1 MSQRQL
7 AVENLTKTFGAVTAV
22 DDVTLS
28 FEAGLSHGVIG
39 PNGSGKTTLFDLI
52 TGFQTPDS
60 GTVEF
65 AGRDVTGDGPDRLAR
80 RGLVRTF
87 QIVSPFEGLTVRENL
102 HSVYT
107 DGLGASGLTVSEE
120 TADRAERVLEDLD
133 LTAVAD
139 HEASDISGGQAKL
152 LELGRV
158 LMLDPDCLLLD
169 EPTAGVNPAT
179 QRRVLDAL
187 RAVNDRG
194 TTLIIIEHDMRVIDE
209 VADRIT
215 VLSGGRVLTRGSFS
229 EVVADEQ
236 VRDAYIGRVD
246 PGPDGPLEH
255 GANTEP
261 TGGEAQPGDTGAGS
275 GRGRGA
281 GAAEPAAGRGTGPA
295 ARGGDDGSRPA
306 RAPSSRDSPTEGE
319 ALAATLASNGSGD
332 RLVAR
337 EIVAG
342 YGSHV
347 VLDGVTVRS
356 RDGVTCVFG
365 PNGSGK
371 STLLKAIGGVVPV
384 RSGTVEYGDRTLTGA
399 RPHEVVEA
407 GITTVPQTDR
417 VFPSLSVRENL
428 LLGASTVD
436 DRAVV
441 GERLDAVLEVFPA
454 LSESFSEPA
463 SSLSGGEQVML
474 AVGRAAMT
482 GADVYLLDE
491 PLSGLAPSKVEDVVD
506 VVRSLVDLG
515 TQVVLVEQH
524 VRAALPLADH
534 VYVLGQGEIQFD
546 GPPAG
551 LRDAE
556 DVVDLYLGLESATA
570 ADRSN

>member
-295 ARGGDDGSRPA
+295 SRGGDDGSRPA

-319 ALAATLASNGSGD
+319 ALAATLA
-332 RLVAR
+332 
-337 EIVAG
+337 
-342 YGSHV
+342 
-347 VLDGVTVRS
+347 
-356 RDGVTCVFG
+356 
-365 PNGSGK
+365 
-371 STLLKAIGGVVPV
+371 
-384 RSGTVEYGDRTLTGA
+384 
-399 RPHEVVEA
+399 
-407 GITTVPQTDR
+407 
-417 VFPSLSVRENL
+417 
-428 LLGASTVD
+428 
-436 DRAVV
+436 
-441 GERLDAVLEVFPA
+441 
-454 LSESFSEPA
+454 
-463 SSLSGGEQVML
+463 
-474 AVGRAAMT
+474 
-482 GADVYLLDE
+482 
-491 PLSGLAPSKVEDVVD
+491 
-506 VVRSLVDLG
+506 
-515 TQVVLVEQH
+515 
-524 VRAALPLADH
+524 
-534 VYVLGQGEIQFD
+534 
-546 GPPAG
+546 
-551 LRDAE
+551 
-556 DVVDLYLGLESATA
+556 
-570 ADRSN
+570 

>member
-1 MSQRQL
+1 VSRSQL
-7 AVENLTKTFGAVTAV
+7 AVEHLTKTFGAVTAV

-52 TGFQTPDS
+52 TGFRTPDS

-65 AGRDVTGDGPDRLAR
+65 AGRDVTGDPPDRLAR

-87 QIVSPFEGLTVRENL
+87 QVVSPFEGLTVRQNL

-107 DGLGASGLTVSEE
+107 DRLGAGGLTVSEE

-179 QRRVLDAL
+179 RRRVLDAL
-187 RAVNDRG
+187 REVNDRG

-215 VLSGGRVLTRGSFS
+215 VLSGGEVLTRGSFS

-236 VRDAYIGRVD
+236 VREAYIGRPD
-246 PGPDGPLEH
+246 SGADGPLEH
-255 GANTEP
+255 GTNTEP
-261 TGGEAQPGDTGAGS
+261 TGRGARPGGAEDGS
-275 GRGRGA
+275 GRERGA
-281 GAAEPAAGRGTGPA
+281 GAAEPDASR
-295 ARGGDDGSRPA
+295 ARGSDPATQDEGSRPE
-306 RAPSSRDSPTEGE
+306 RAPGPGRPTEGV
-319 ALAATLASNGSGD
+319 AATLASSGSGD

-337 EIVAG
+337 DIVAG

-384 RSGTVEYGDRTLTGA
+384 RSGAVEYGDRTLTGA
-399 RPHEVVEA
+399 RPHEVVQA

-436 DRAVV
+436 DQGLVR
-441 GERLDAVLEVFPA
+441 ERVEAVLEVFPA
-454 LSESFSEPA
+454 LSDAFSEPA

-534 VYVLGQGEIQFD
+534 VYVLGQGEVQFD

-551 LRDAE
+551 LQDAE
-556 DVVDLYLGLESATA
+556 EVVDLYLGLESATA
-570 ADRSN
+570 AEQSN